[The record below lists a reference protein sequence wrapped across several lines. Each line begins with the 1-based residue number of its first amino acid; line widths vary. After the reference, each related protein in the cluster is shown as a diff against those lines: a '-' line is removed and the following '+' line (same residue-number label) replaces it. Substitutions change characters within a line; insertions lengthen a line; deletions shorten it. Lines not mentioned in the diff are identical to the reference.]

1 MCLLY
6 GLPIGYSNAMT
17 MTDKSSK
24 IKRGSQG
31 DASVLRPTI
40 IAAVPLILDR
50 IYKAIVEKIEAGS
63 PLSKAIFNMA
73 LDYKLDWYERGY
85 STPLINS

>member
-1 MCLLY
+1 MGDY
-6 GLPIGYSNAMT
+6 QWRTFTQMDSEAESFGRGLRELG
-17 MTDKSSK
+17 
-24 IKRGSQG
+24 
-31 DASVLRPTI
+31 LRPTI